1 MVRSF
6 CALQRRSSALLLVR
20 GCFGVMGI
28 TSYSPSCAN
37 PVLNTSSRTRYG
49 RIISFLNSRVSEQ
62 NWQFRAYIPTVGV
75 SLMPRDMP
83 MKWIFWHLSHIMPM
97 WIGMAQITAWTA
109 FFLCGSPDP
118 RQHGSYY
125 ASGRLSCDNGPTL
138 FPMQRFLNCRD
149 GVHSGCVA
157 AFWRVY
163 EQIFFA
169 KREGYPCAPVTAA
182 SGLVV
187 EWEVGRPYLARVT
200 PSCQFPSTPSV
211 FASDPYD

>member
-109 FFLCGSPDP
+109 FFLCRVAGPSSARIVLCFRPP
-118 RQHGSYY
+118 FVRQRADSVSNAAFPKLQRWRALRVCCCLL
-125 ASGRLSCDNGPTL
+125 ASLRTNLLRKTRRLSLRFSYCGFWSGSGVGSGP
-138 FPMQRFLNCRD
+138 PIPGPRD
-149 GVHSGCVA
+149 P
-157 AFWRVY
+157 
-163 EQIFFA
+163 IM
-169 KREGYPCAPVTAA
+169 PVPID
-182 SGLVV
+182 SICFCI
-187 EWEVGRPYLARVT
+187 R
-200 PSCQFPSTPSV
+200 SI
-211 FASDPYD
+211 